1 MAQQSEH
8 EERAASDDNGRGLS
22 AAEVA
27 ERVAAGQTNDVPVR
41 ASRSAGQIVRGNVFT
56 RINAM
61 IAVLFAIIAVIGP
74 LQDGL
79 FALVIVVNTLIGI
92 VQELRAKRTLDKL
105 AIVNTA
111 HPRVVRDGEPT
122 ALRPQE
128 IVLDDVIELGHGD
141 QVVVDGE
148 VVGSE
153 GLEIDE
159 SLLTGEAD
167 PVVKV
172 PGERVM
178 SGSIVVAGSGRFR
191 ATRVGRHAY
200 AARLAEEASRF
211 SLVRSQ
217 LRAAIDRILTFVMWA
232 LVPVGALLVASQLFL
247 GGHVAVEE
255 DLASGHVS
263 GPLADALRGTVAALV
278 SMIPEG
284 LILLT
289 SIAFAVGVIR
299 LGRRRCL
306 VQELPAIEGLARVD
320 VVCTDKTG
328 TLTETGM
335 RVCEVRDLGGGRVDG
350 ESGPGAVLAALA
362 AADPDPNPSMSAI
375 AEAFGTPP
383 GWTPTAR
390 AAFSSGRTWSGV
402 SFATPSGEV
411 HWVLGAPD
419 VLATPG
425 SEEAAEAERI
435 ARRGLRVLLLARS
448 GERVDS
454 PGAPGELTPVSLV
467 VLDQRIRE
475 DAAPTLDYF
484 SGQGV
489 RVKIVSGDNAASV
502 GAVARELEL
511 DGGGPPADARTM
523 DRDGPGYAAEIDA
536 TAAFGRVGP
545 EHKRDM
551 VRGLQSRGHSVAMTG
566 DGVNDVLALKESD
579 IGVAMGSG
587 SPASRSVAQL
597 VLLDNRFASLPHVVA
612 EGRRV
617 IGNIERVAGLF
628 LTKTVY
634 SMTMATIVGTLAMAY
649 PFFPRHATL
658 INAVT
663 FGIPS
668 FFLALAPN
676 NERARPGFVGRT
688 LRLAVPAGLISGL
701 AAMTTYLL
709 VLDGAS
715 APELTD
721 RTAVLVTLCVTTLW
735 VLLLAAKPYVWW
747 KIVLVAAMVALLLG
761 VMLTPVGRD
770 FFALDISDPAKLT
783 TAVAVAGVAASLI
796 TLVRIADDYLS
807 RRARARAGARRST
820 GTARETPRNH
830 TDRDELDP
838 PEEAERV
845 EHALGPRS
853 HG

>member
-8 EERAASDDNGRGLS
+8 EEQAAPDDDGRGLS
-22 AAEVA
+22 AAQVA
-27 ERVAAGQTNDVPVR
+27 ERVAAGRTNDVPVR
-41 ASRSAGQIVRGNVFT
+41 ASRSVGQIIRGNVFT

-61 IAVLFAIIAVIGP
+61 IAVLFAVIAVIGP
-74 LQDGL
+74 VQDGL
-79 FALVIVVNTLIGI
+79 FALVIVINTLIGI
-92 VQELRAKRTLDKL
+92 AQELRAKRTLDAL
-105 AIVNTA
+105 AIVNA
-111 HPRVVRDGEPT
+111 VHPRVLRDGAPV
-122 ALRPQE
+122 AIRAQE
-128 IVLDDVIELGHGD
+128 IVLDDVIELAHGD
-141 QVVVDGE
+141 QVVVDGD

-167 PVVKV
+167 PVVKA
-172 PGERVM
+172 PGDRLM

-211 SLVRSQ
+211 SLVHSE
-217 LRAAIDRILTFVMWA
+217 LRTAIDRILTFITWA
-232 LVPVGALLVASQLFL
+232 LFPIGALLIVSQLVF
-247 GGHVAVEE
+247 GGHVTVEE
-255 DLASGHVS
+255 PLASGHMS

-284 LILLT
+284 LILLI
-289 SIAFAVGVIR
+289 SIAFAVGVVR
-299 LGRRRCL
+299 LGRRQCL

-350 ESGPGAVLAALA
+350 EAGPGAVLAAMA
-362 AADPDPNPSMSAI
+362 AADPNPNPSMRAI
-375 AEAFGTPP
+375 AEAFDAPP
-383 GWTPTAR
+383 AWTPTAR

-402 SFATPSGEV
+402 SFATPSGEM

-419 VLATPG
+419 VLAAPG

-435 ARRGLRVLLLARS
+435 AGRGLRVLLLARA

-454 PGAPGELTPVSLV
+454 PGAPGELTPASLV

-475 DAAPTLDYF
+475 DAAPTLRYF
-484 SGQGV
+484 AGQGV
-489 RVKIVSGDNAASV
+489 DVKIVSGDNAASV
-502 GAVARELEL
+502 GSVARTLEL
-511 DGGGPPADARTM
+511 PGGDSPADARTM
-523 DRDGPGYAAEIDA
+523 HRDEEGYAEEVES
-536 TAAFGRVGP
+536 TTTFGRVGP
-545 EHKRDM
+545 EQKRDM
-551 VRGLQSRGHSVAMTG
+551 VRGLRSRGRTVAMTG

-597 VLLDNRFASLPHVVA
+597 VLLDNRFATLPHVVA

-617 IGNIERVAGLF
+617 IGNIERVANLF

-634 SMTMATIVGTLAMAY
+634 SMTMATIVGMLAVAY

-658 INAVT
+658 INAIT

-701 AAMTTYLL
+701 AAITTYLL
-709 VLDGAS
+709 VLDGARV
-715 APELTD
+715 PELTD

-747 KIVLVAAMVALLLG
+747 KIVLVASMVALLLA
-761 VMLTPVGRD
+761 VLLTPVGRE
-770 FFALDISDPAKLT
+770 FFALDISDPGKLL
-783 TAVAVAGVAASLI
+783 TAVAVAGAAASLI
-796 TLVRIADDYLS
+796 TIVRIVDDYLA
-807 RRARARAGARRST
+807 RRAEARTDNRAGPDTASGIRPGGRTAARPDP
-820 GTARETPRNH
+820 GAQREH
-830 TDRDELDP
+830 EG
-838 PEEAERV
+838 V
-845 EHALGPRS
+845 
-853 HG
+853 